1 MNPLDLI
8 YCWQALL
15 VAVAC
20 VGITQLAK
28 TLIDSTMGKE
38 RRKDSVVLTRFVL
51 PMMPIVVGVLVAV
64 LIPVRPEV
72 LIDYVSARVNNTWGE
87 LSTYALWGGACGQFA
102 DYTFTKA
109 KAAFVDVRERRL
121 SSPDDLAPPSMR

>member
-20 VGITQLAK
+20 VGVTQLIK
-28 TLIDSTMGKE
+28 TVIDATMGKE
-38 RRKDSVVLTRFVL
+38 RRRNSVVLTRFVL
-51 PMMPIVVGVLVAV
+51 PMAPIVIGVIVAV
-64 LIPVRPEV
+64 LVPVRPEV
-72 LIDYVSARVNNTWGE
+72 LIDYVQARVTNTWGE

-102 DYTFTKA
+102 DYIFTKV
-109 KAAFVDVRERRL
+109 KAAFVDVRESRL